1 MAYIYPNAPLKMHSK
16 TLIILLLLVG
26 GAMPSFAIKGR
37 NNLQDSIKR
46 VTIKITATEKPR
58 VLNFDSL
65 LQDSQTAKTI
75 RTEKPKGIRKSFA
88 GNGSYYKKEASTNQT
103 KTTPAA
109 LQKSAVKPI
118 LKAGQN
124 TIAGKTQAVDNKP
137 SFAKNKQQ
145 IEETQLVSDRTEVD
159 ESTIKTSRTYLWVG
173 FMLIIV
179 GIILGILFGKN
190 ALLISLAGLVFVAI
204 GYLINH

>member
-1 MAYIYPNAPLKMHSK
+1 MHSK

-26 GAMPSFAIKGR
+26 GAMPSFAIKGG

-75 RTEKPKGIRKSFA
+75 RTEKPKVIRKSLA
-88 GNGSYYKKEASTNQT
+88 GNGSYYKKESSTNQT

-109 LQKSAVKPI
+109 LQKSAVTPI
-118 LKAGQN
+118 PKAGQN
-124 TIAGKTQAVDNKP
+124 TITGKTQAVGNKP
-137 SFAKNKQQ
+137 SIAKNKQQ
-145 IEETQLVSDRTEVD
+145 IEEAQLVSDRTEVD

-204 GYLINH
+204 GYLINR